1 VKIIAALVI
10 LSFPSQVSR
19 HLPITIEVKRDVE
32 VMHNA
37 EPYETRGILY
47 LDDPKANAFTLKK
60 GQKFKMIKIGPERGF
75 EILFGDQHYGLTS
88 CPWLEGFSDHQTDVF
103 TVVSKK

>member
-1 VKIIAALVI
+1 MNIIAVLII
-10 LSFPSQVSR
+10 LSVPNQVSR
-19 HLPITIEVKRDVE
+19 HLPVTIEVKRDVE

-47 LDDPKANAFTLKK
+47 LDNPKAKAFTLKK
-60 GQKFKMIKIGPERGF
+60 GQKFEMIKIGPEGGC
-75 EILFGDQHYGLTS
+75 EIRLGNQHYGLTS

>member
-1 VKIIAALVI
+1 VNIIAVLI
-10 LSFPSQVSR
+10 FLSIPNQVSR

-32 VMHNA
+32 VIHNA
-37 EPYETRGILY
+37 YPVETRGILY
-47 LDDPKANAFTLKK
+47 LDNPKAKAFTLKK
-60 GQKFKMIKIGPERGF
+60 GQKFQMIKIGPEGGCEIRF
-75 EILFGDQHYGLTS
+75 EDHHYGLTS